1 MASCVVESVFQLPA
15 CNAGDPD
22 TYALH
27 DAIYEALRRLP
38 MAEYQYRTD
47 YLPDYV
53 SGNDVVALTVLASAA
68 ACAGVDVPEVLRP
81 LIERDTG
88 RPATPE
94 DVTYVA
100 DNAGD
105 LAAAV
110 KQTVGVM
117 RGEIRAMLRAAR
129 FLIFG
134 AFVFGAV
141 LGVAH
146 VRREA
151 EG

>member
-27 DAIYEALRRLP
+27 DALYEAFRRLP
-38 MAEYQYRTD
+38 LDYDYRTD

-53 SGNDVVALTVLASAA
+53 TGNDVVALTVLASAA
-68 ACAGVDVPEVLRP
+68 ACAGMDVPEVLRCM
-81 LIERDTG
+81 IERDTG

-94 DVTYVA
+94 DVQYVA

-105 LAAAV
+105 LADAV
-110 KQTVGVM
+110 KKVARRL
-117 RGEIRAMLRAAR
+117 RGEGLGLLGWAAGGV
-129 FLIFG
+129 FLLGLIFG
-134 AFVFGAV
+134 
-141 LGVAH
+141 VAH
-146 VRREA
+146 ARA
-151 EG
+151 EYE